1 MKQAKAT
8 LALAAILLA
17 VTAGVP
23 ALAHGG
29 GHHGG
34 HHGWHGGHHG
44 GWHHHGSRVH
54 FGLFVGAPGFW
65 YDPWPAP
72 YPYYPYSYYYPPA
85 VVVQSSPPVYI
96 ERDGNTAAP
105 GASDY
110 WYYCAD
116 AKRYYPYVKQCPGGW
131 QRITPHPPPPPS

>member
-1 MKQAKAT
+1 MKHSTTT
-8 LALAAILLA
+8 LALAAVLLA
-17 VTAGVP
+17 ITAGAP

-34 HHGWHGGHHG
+34 GHHGWHHHG
-44 GWHHHGSRVH
+44 GWHHGGSRVH
-54 FGLFVGAPGFW
+54 FGLFVGPPAFG
-65 YDPWPAP
+65 YDPWWGAP
-72 YPYYPYSYYYPPA
+72 YPYYPYSYYYPP

-96 ERDGNTAAP
+96 ERNGNNAAP
-105 GASDY
+105 GSSDY

>member
-1 MKQAKAT
+1 
-8 LALAAILLA
+8 
-17 VTAGVP
+17 
-23 ALAHGG
+23 
-29 GHHGG
+29 
-34 HHGWHGGHHG
+34 
-44 GWHHHGSRVH
+44 VH

-96 ERDGNTAAP
+96 ERDGDNAAP
-105 GASDY
+105 GSSDY

-116 AKRYYPYVKQCPGGW
+116 AQRYYPYVKQCPGGW
-131 QRITPHPPPPPS
+131 QRVTPHPPPS